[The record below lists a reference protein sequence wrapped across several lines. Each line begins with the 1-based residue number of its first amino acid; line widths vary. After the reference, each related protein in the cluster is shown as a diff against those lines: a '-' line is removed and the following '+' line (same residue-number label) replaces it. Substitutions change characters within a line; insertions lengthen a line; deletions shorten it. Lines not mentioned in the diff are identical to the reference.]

1 MSLTINHL
9 KSEASKR
16 WDFNENY
23 ARGFDKE
30 CSWQVWNNCDKK
42 CLKTKRI
49 SARYLGIRVKHE
61 NVSDFTFTFP
71 RIIVVRMMASS
82 NENVFRVTGHL
93 CGELTSP
100 RWIPRKRPVTRSFDV
115 FFFCVWKNASVNNRE
130 ACVLRRYC
138 AHYDVTVMVCL
149 VHEAFINVVHLFIT
163 WRRCLQFA
171 RL

>member
-1 MSLTINHL
+1 MIGFFLAVREYVFAVWNNVINNKSFEMEL
-9 KSEASKR
+9 DQSEASKR

-82 NENVFRVTGHL
+82 NGNVFRVTGHL

-100 RWIPRKRPVTRSFDV
+100 RWIPRKRPVTRNFD
-115 FFFCVWKNASVNNRE
+115 FFSVSE
-130 ACVLRRYC
+130 K
-138 AHYDVTVMVCL
+138 TP
-149 VHEAFINVVHLFIT
+149 
-163 WRRCLQFA
+163 Q
-171 RL
+171 